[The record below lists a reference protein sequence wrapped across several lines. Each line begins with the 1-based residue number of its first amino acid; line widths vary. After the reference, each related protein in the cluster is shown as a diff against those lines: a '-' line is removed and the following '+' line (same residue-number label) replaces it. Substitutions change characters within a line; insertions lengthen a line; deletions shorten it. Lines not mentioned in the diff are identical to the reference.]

1 MKKKCGAGAGQ
12 NRRALEEPLSL
23 SLQRHGSIDAAATAR
38 RQVWPAMLGTGRP
51 AGGAGTGPAEGGGG
65 VG

>member
-1 MKKKCGAGAGQ
+1 M
-12 NRRALEEPLSL
+12 RRAGGTEQKGIRRTSL
-23 SLQRHGSIDAAATAR
+23 STLQRHGSIDAAATAR